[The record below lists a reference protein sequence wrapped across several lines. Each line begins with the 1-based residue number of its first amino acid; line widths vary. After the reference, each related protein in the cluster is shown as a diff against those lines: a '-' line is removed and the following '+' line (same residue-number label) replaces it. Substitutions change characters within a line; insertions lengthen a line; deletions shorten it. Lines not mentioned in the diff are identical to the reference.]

1 MSESIGLIPLTLRSM
16 LGSMLIMDEIDVVRT
31 GNKVKYTILTSSFG
45 KPGSRLAENLLNIKT
60 KIYSLAPPV
69 NMLEIVNMLP
79 MEEGKITS
87 RYKLVLEGKFTEQA
101 VRAFK
106 RRQMRKQRRRK

>member
-1 MSESIGLIPLTLRSM
+1 MAEVGLIGAILRPM

-45 KPGSRLAENLLNIKT
+45 KPGSKLAENLLNIKT
-60 KIYSLAPPV
+60 KIYSLGPPI
-69 NMLEIVNMLP
+69 NNLEIINLLP
-79 MEEGKITS
+79 MEEGPIVS

-101 VRAFK
+101 VKAFQRRKMRKLK
-106 RRQMRKQRRRK
+106 RRK